1 MSHESKLARLAGL
14 LYLIVVIAG
23 VFRLVYVPS
32 QILVSDDMHATIN
45 RIAASELLFRAGIAS
60 ALVEQVAFLLLP
72 LALFYLLQSVSKPI
86 AVLMTALVAVSVPI
100 ALAGLGHQLD
110 VLDLLND
117 ARDKQPFAPGQLELL
132 VKQSFDAY
140 DNQLRITELFWGLWL
155 LPFGYLVFKSGLLP
169 RILGIFLMLGC
180 FSYVVE
186 VFGSILFTQYSGTAI
201 AHYIRMPAA
210 IGEIGTCLWLLV
222 FGARRRGN
230 QATYA
235 PGS

>member
-32 QILVSDDMHATIN
+32 HILVSDDMHATIN

-86 AVLMTALVAVSVPI
+86 AVLMTAFVAVSVPI

-110 VLDLLND
+110 VLDLLSD
-117 ARDKQPFAPGQLELL
+117 VRKQPFAPGQLELL

-186 VFGSILFTQYSGTAI
+186 VFGSILFAQYSSTAI

-210 IGEIGTCLWLLV
+210 VGEIGTCFWLLL
-222 FGARRRGN
+222 FGARRRAG
-230 QATYA
+230 AKL
-235 PGS
+235 